1 MPCSAASSY
10 WSGLSESSLW
20 IAELAVRRAA
30 DHVGEGAAA
39 VDPELPAA
47 ALHARHELNSLLP
60 DPAEHRRRAGGF
72 IAETAR
78 QTQGMS
84 ATQGIIRTT
93 VACGGRGKPLAGLAR
108 AGLDHQPERASGPRG
123 RKEGVGGIWGKIL
136 GGAAGLAIG
145 GPIGAIIGAV
155 AGHAYD
161 SYREQEKR
169 ARLAAPGS
177 AAGHGRSLAAQRPAS
192 GPERWARTSRGGWQ
206 EPPPIF
212 ADPTET
218 RRIAFATAVIVLGA
232 KLAKVDGV
240 VTRDEMRAFKRVFR
254 IDDGEV
260 GDVARIYNQ
269 AKASAQGFEPY
280 ARQIAALFGHDPFLL
295 EELLNGLFEVARAD
309 GELNPAEV
317 DFLRRVA
324 AIFGFDVAA
333 FEMIRARFSAT
344 ARNLSGADDAYA
356 VLGLTRSASDDEI
369 KQTYRNLV
377 REHHP
382 DRLVAK
388 GMPEEFVERANKT
401 LAAINAAYDRIE
413 KERNSQVMK
422 IERITADWLHV
433 PIPRGEAAH
442 DRLRPHRGVRFD
454 ARPGRDRRRPHR
466 LRRGQG
472 RGRQRRH
479 QRRADQL
486 HRAGVGALA
495 ASARTRATSRGC
507 GT

>member
-1 MPCSAASSY
+1 
-10 WSGLSESSLW
+10 
-20 IAELAVRRAA
+20 
-30 DHVGEGAAA
+30 
-39 VDPELPAA
+39 
-47 ALHARHELNSLLP
+47 
-60 DPAEHRRRAGGF
+60 
-72 IAETAR
+72 
-78 QTQGMS
+78 
-84 ATQGIIRTT
+84 
-93 VACGGRGKPLAGLAR
+93 VA
-108 AGLDHQPERASGPRG
+108 
-123 RKEGVGGIWGKIL
+123 IWGKIL

-177 AAGHGRSLAAQRPAS
+177 SRWPRDDPWPRDEPWSPRPEAAGWPRDEPG
-192 GPERWARTSRGGWQ
+192 EGWQ

-240 VTRDEMRAFKRVFR
+240 VTRDEVRAFKRVFR

-324 AIFGFDVAA
+324 AIFGFDTAA

-388 GMPEEFVERANKT
+388 GMPEEFVERANRT

-413 KERNSQVMK
+413 KERNLK
-422 IERITADWLHV
+422 
-433 PIPRGEAAH
+433 
-442 DRLRPHRGVRFD
+442 
-454 ARPGRDRRRPHR
+454 
-466 LRRGQG
+466 
-472 RGRQRRH
+472 
-479 QRRADQL
+479 
-486 HRAGVGALA
+486 
-495 ASARTRATSRGC
+495 
-507 GT
+507 